1 MAGDHV
7 SVQDWWGT
15 LNRMSKAELY
25 FEQTLDARNDI
36 SKRKPRAMIKRDIGR
51 GPPIAKEYYFKP
63 GELLEDLEEPEE
75 PDSHRAGY
83 LITLED
89 LSREWV
95 EALGPRLGIP
105 VYVFALHWA
114 DPSDHV
120 NRGLRVPIGE
130 SPARHFILSYRQSL
144 PFYIKN
150 RQNKIIVNGVDKG
163 QLRRWTSFKVKGL
176 VADSNP
182 ELEYRLDCNVVRP
195 ITSHSD
201 KDEDNEPEP
210 SEQLVTYYTIETTE
224 TAASSKE
231 HYVPCPLEV
240 TCAHQCLDSP
250 TCRSNDS
257 DIGYSSPQSCSVR
270 GWRPGRI
277 TRRVQR
283 TRNMCVHSLSG
294 YTTS

>member
-1 MAGDHV
+1 MV

-25 FEQTLDARNDI
+25 FEQTLDARNAI
-36 SKRKPRAMIKRDIGR
+36 SKRKPRAMIIRIER
-51 GPPIAKEYYFKP
+51 EPRVFKEFFKP
-63 GELLEDLEEPEE
+63 GELLEDLEGS
-75 PDSHRAGY
+75 DSHRAGY
-83 LITLED
+83 QIILED

-114 DPSDHV
+114 DPTGHV
-120 NRGLRVPIGE
+120 NGGLRVPIGE

-150 RQNKIIVNGVDKG
+150 RQNKIIVNGVAKG
-163 QLRRWTSFKVKGL
+163 QLRRRTSFKVKGL

-182 ELEYRLDCNVVRP
+182 DLEYRLDCNVVRP

-201 KDEDNEPEP
+201 KDEDKEPET
-210 SEQLVTYYTIETTE
+210 SEQLVTYYSIERNE
-224 TAASSKE
+224 IAASSKE

-277 TRRVQR
+277 TSRIQR
-283 TRNMCVHSLSG
+283 TRNMSAHSLSG
-294 YTTS
+294 YTTSE

>member
-1 MAGDHV
+1 MAGAHV

-36 SKRKPRAMIKRDIGR
+36 SKRKPRAMIIRDIGR
-51 GPPIAKEYYFKP
+51 GPPVAMEFSKP
-63 GELLEDLEEPEE
+63 GELLEDLEWH
-75 PDSHRAGY
+75 SHRSSSHPT
-83 LITLED
+83 LDMIILED

-105 VYVFALHWA
+105 VYVFALHLA

-150 RQNKIIVNGVDKG
+150 RQNKIIVNGVDRG

-176 VADSNP
+176 VADSNL

-201 KDEDNEPEP
+201 KDEDNEPKT
-210 SEQLVTYYTIETTE
+210 SEQLVTYYSIERTG

-231 HYVPCPLEV
+231 H
-240 TCAHQCLDSP
+240 
-250 TCRSNDS
+250 
-257 DIGYSSPQSCSVR
+257 
-270 GWRPGRI
+270 
-277 TRRVQR
+277 
-283 TRNMCVHSLSG
+283 
-294 YTTS
+294 